1 MKYKKSMVL
10 LLSLSFLVS
19 CSGPSK
25 INNNDQQKNE
35 AETPDIML
43 DKTEENQDNI
53 SDDKDTNDNVI
64 DESPTWNILDELPY
78 QTLYSFAV
86 AENDKEV
93 ETISSVD
100 ISTSLNFSDSQVNLI
115 NAGNYP
121 SQLAYL
127 MEENDEGTSYTL
139 FNFIT
144 AQRVNYFPENLN
156 LGSLPIQTNIY
167 GLPLAQI
174 DVNGVSEILDLSGN
188 YLAHYLI
195 NPMVSLVEVTNDCFV
210 VEITDNNGFDA
221 YFKSTVVN
229 GIHVFSKII
238 YNPEVQTPETL
249 KEPLYKYHINSNDY
263 VSFDPSTRTYSFY
276 ALAGNLIK
284 SIKLDDLIRNQQNIY
299 GSPKMFATDSAIYLF
314 FTEKETLPKES
325 EFDVEKEVYSS
336 YAYALNLST
345 YELSYTDDLNY
356 IILEDKPKYHIID
369 ENNYVQTGSVLKVQ
383 FYDNIGELTDFT
395 YLIDITD
402 SLTPTT
408 YIRLDDMY
416 NVKDYKVIGGKLIIK
431 KGYDYFIVNED
442 RSTQL
447 LRDVYTILYYD
458 SNEVIYLDKQAKYK
472 NTTVT
477 DFLNQK
483 QVTAYDYLSLTF
495 TNDKHLSYNIDLA
508 NELINV
514 NDGSIADLKYQQYV
528 NQGLII
534 KEDKENKTFKVN
546 SYGSSVFY
554 EYDSDEINYVR
565 AYQTSLTSTVYQI
578 NYTLSDH
585 LYSQYILVN
594 KEVTAL

>member
-1 MKYKKSMVL
+1 M
-10 LLSLSFLVS
+10 
-19 CSGPSK
+19 
-25 INNNDQQKNE
+25 
-35 AETPDIML
+35 
-43 DKTEENQDNI
+43 
-53 SDDKDTNDNVI
+53 
-64 DESPTWNILDELPY
+64 
-78 QTLYSFAV
+78 
-86 AENDKEV
+86 
-93 ETISSVD
+93 
-100 ISTSLNFSDSQVNLI
+100 
-115 NAGNYP
+115 
-121 SQLAYL
+121 
-127 MEENDEGTSYTL
+127 
-139 FNFIT
+139 
-144 AQRVNYFPENLN
+144 
-156 LGSLPIQTNIY
+156 
-167 GLPLAQI
+167 PLAQI

-195 NPMVSLVEVTNDCFV
+195 NPMVNLIERTNDYFV

-221 YFKSTVVN
+221 YFKSTIVN
-229 GIHVFSKII
+229 GIYVFSKII
-238 YNPEVQTPETL
+238 YNPVVQTPETL

-263 VSFDPSTRTYSFY
+263 VSFDSSTRTYSFY

-314 FTEKETLPKES
+314 FTEKETLSKES

-472 NTTVT
+472 NTAVT
-477 DFLNQK
+477 DFLSQK

-514 NDGSIADLKYQQYV
+514 NDGSVADLKYQQYV

-534 KEDKENKTFKVN
+534 KEDKENRTFKVN
-546 SYGSSVFY
+546 SYGSSIFY
-554 EYDSDEINYVR
+554 EYDSDEINYVT
-565 AYQTSLTSTVYQI
+565 AYQASLTSTVYQI

-585 LYSQYILVN
+585 LYSQYILVD